1 MLTVTTNSIEGKR
14 INAYKGIVFGEIIA
28 GINVI
33 KDIAAGL
40 TNFFGGRSGSY
51 EQELVMAREQALQEM
66 EQRAAEM
73 GANAVIG
80 VKVDYEAI
88 SNQGSNAFYAA
99 FGSRIVV
106 LVPMSLRL
114 TTSMVPPWRSMIHFM
129 MASPRPEPPVSLALD
144 SSDR

>member
-14 INAYKGIVFGEIIA
+14 ITAYKGIVFGEIIA

-40 TNFFGGRSGSY
+40 SNFFGGRSGSY

-66 EQRAAEM
+66 ERRAAEM
-73 GANAVIG
+73 GANAIIG

-88 SNQGSNAFYAA
+88 SNQGSNMLMVIASGTA
-99 FGSRIVV
+99 VV
-106 LVPMSLRL
+106 V
-114 TTSMVPPWRSMIHFM
+114 
-129 MASPRPEPPVSLALD
+129 E
-144 SSDR
+144 

>member
-14 INAYKGIVFGEIIA
+14 ITAYKGVVFGEIIA

-51 EQELVMAREQALQEM
+51 EQELVGARDQALWEM

-73 GANAVIG
+73 GANAIVG
-80 VKVDYEAI
+80 VKVEYEAI
-88 SNQGSNAFYAA
+88 SNQGSNMLMVIASGTA
-99 FGSRIVV
+99 VV
-106 LVPMSLRL
+106 V
-114 TTSMVPPWRSMIHFM
+114 
-129 MASPRPEPPVSLALD
+129 E
-144 SSDR
+144 

>member
-1 MLTVTTNSIEGKR
+1 MLTVTTNSIEGKK
-14 INAYKGIVFGEIIA
+14 IKEYKGIVFGEIIA

-40 TNFFGGRSGSY
+40 SNFFGGRSGSY
-51 EQELVMAREQALQEM
+51 EQELLMARSQALQEM

-88 SNQGSNAFYAA
+88 SNQGSNMLMVIASGTAV
-99 FGSRIVV
+99 IV
-106 LVPMSLRL
+106 
-114 TTSMVPPWRSMIHFM
+114 
-129 MASPRPEPPVSLALD
+129 E
-144 SSDR
+144 